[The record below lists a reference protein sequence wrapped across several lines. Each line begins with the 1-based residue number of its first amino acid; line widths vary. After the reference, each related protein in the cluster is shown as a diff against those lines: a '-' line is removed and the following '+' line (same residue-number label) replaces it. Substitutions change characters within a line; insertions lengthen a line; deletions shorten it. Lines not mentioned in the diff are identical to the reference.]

1 MSGEKRTPLQIAQQD
16 IRVLQRQIASMRT
29 NQQQAL
35 RMSKQQNEMEINRL
49 RRIHQE
55 QERLM
60 TERINGMSAEMR
72 RVRQMHQKEMERQ
85 AHAFEEAQRQQAN
98 QFERSQRALYNQLSK
113 SIEETHQYI
122 ESVRRD
128 HAQQIGQLRHDLQ
141 SVMARQQNIQ
151 EKATTLVND
160 LAKELEVVSAM
171 PYKKFAAERITEI
184 FSHVKTLR
192 SLPPESQISIAHT
205 AIHDLLLAE
214 EQIEQARGQYE
225 MLHLQ
230 VVQSIDALLAEISY
244 NRSNLFFEDA
254 EGNKGELIDIDFW
267 ADNQYAEL
275 ETLLQ
280 NIRSNVID
288 EYSDPDFKQQ
298 DLNQT
303 FELVQ
308 QLHDKHQQIVK
319 EAIERGNSSAMRAS
333 IAEKIA
339 QTLQVSHCYQV
350 VDYGYEQQDPRKSF
364 LVKMRNLNNHSDIVV
379 WIYPESAQ
387 KQQLILKTRSDAF
400 ISERD
405 LYERAAEI
413 NEELRQVGIQID
425 GAAEEVNP
433 GDEHSLDELY
443 DIAAILQE
451 KGNGV
456 PKSVLKKAGLS
467 FPEQKTKWNFQ

>member
-16 IRVLQRQIASMRT
+16 IRVLQRQISSMRT

-35 RMSKQQNEMEINRL
+35 RDARRQSDMEINRL
-49 RRIHQE
+49 RQIHQK

-60 TERINGMSAEMR
+60 TERINGMSAQMR
-72 RVRQMHQKEMERQ
+72 QVRLSHQKEMERQ
-85 AHAFEEAQRQQAN
+85 AHAFEEAQRKQAN
-98 QFERSQRALYNQLSK
+98 QFENAQRALYCQLTQ
-113 SIEETHQYI
+113 SIAETNQYI

-128 HAQQIGQLRHDLQ
+128 HAQQIGQLRRDLQ
-141 SVMARQQNIQ
+141 SIMARQQNIQ
-151 EKATTLVND
+151 EKAKLLVND

-171 PYKKFAAERITEI
+171 PYKKFAAERIKEI

-205 AIHDLLLAE
+205 TIHDLLLAE

-244 NRSNLFFEDA
+244 NRSNLFFEDG

-267 ADNQYAEL
+267 ADNQYREL
-275 ETLLQ
+275 EVLLQ
-280 NIRSNVID
+280 NIRANVID
-288 EYSDPDFKQQ
+288 EYANPDFKQQ

-308 QLHDKHQQIVK
+308 QLHEKHQQIVQ

-364 LVKMRNLNNHSDIVV
+364 LVKMRNSNNRSDIVV

-413 NEELRQVGIQID
+413 NEELRKVGIQIE
-425 GAAEEVNP
+425 GSAQEVNP

-451 KGNGV
+451 KGRGV
-456 PKSVLKKAGLS
+456 PEQVLKKAGLPL
-467 FPEQKTKWNFQ
+467 PEQKTKWDFQ